1 MEGSRQGKLESLLAR
16 GHYNRLV
23 VVYSTSLSNGR
34 DLALVIA
41 VWWRRMH
48 YNVAMETLYL
58 ETATSSLRELLL
70 LYSPAPC
77 NQHIVVFRG
86 ILLGC

>member
-1 MEGSRQGKLESLLAR
+1 
-16 GHYNRLV
+16 
-23 VVYSTSLSNGR
+23 
-34 DLALVIA
+34 
-41 VWWRRMH
+41 MH

-70 LYSPAPC
+70 LYSLAPC